1 MQTPSPAPTQTHAI
15 TRTGTAMRDVGRTL
29 TIVLFL
35 LPALALFTVFVVYPV
50 FQAAYYSVWKWNGL
64 GPLKNFVGIEN
75 YISIVNDKVFLTA
88 LKNNL
93 FILVLSLVLQLPF
106 SLGLA
111 LMVGRRLR
119 GRAFFRLIFFLPY
132 VLSEVITGLIWSF
145 IYNPD
150 FGLLN
155 TFIKFVNPAFEGA
168 VWLGYDTVMPA
179 IFAVITWKFFGFHLM
194 LYVAGLQEIPPE
206 IEEAALIDG
215 ATGGQAI
222 RYVTLPMLG
231 STIRLS
237 VYLSVLGSLQF
248 FDLIWVMTLGGPV
261 NASETMATYM
271 VKFGFQKFQL
281 SYGSAVAVILF
292 LLCLGFSLVY
302 QRFVMRRDVAGAVT
316 GR

>member
-1 MQTPSPAPTQTHAI
+1 MQTRTQSILYNRAVKYNAGH
-15 TRTGTAMRDVGRTL
+15 TL

-64 GPLKNFVGIEN
+64 GPLRNFVGIEN
-75 YISIVNDKVFLTA
+75 YISILNDKVFATA

-93 FILVLSLVLQLPF
+93 FILVLSLLLQLPF

-132 VLSEVITGLIWSF
+132 VLSEVVTGLIWSF

-155 TFIKFVNPAFEGA
+155 TFIKFFYPAFEGV

-179 IFAVITWKFFGFHLM
+179 IFAVITWKYFGFHLM

-215 ATGGQAI
+215 ATGGQTI

-237 VYLSVLGSLQF
+237 IYLSVLGALQF

-292 LLCLGFSLVY
+292 LLCLGFSLIY
-302 QRFVMRRDVAGAVT
+302 QRLVMRRDVAGAVA